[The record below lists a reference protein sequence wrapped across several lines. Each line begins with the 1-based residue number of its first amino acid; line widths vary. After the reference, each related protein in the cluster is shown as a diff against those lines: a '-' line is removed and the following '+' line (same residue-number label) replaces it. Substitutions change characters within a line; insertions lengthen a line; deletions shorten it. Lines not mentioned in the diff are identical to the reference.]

1 MKAIRVLIA
10 VTNYLIGFAI
20 GCVVQLLML
29 PLSFIIN
36 LIKVIRYA

>member
-10 VTNYLIGFAI
+10 VTFYLIGCII
-20 GCVVQLLML
+20 GLLPAL
-29 PLSFIIN
+29 VTFIIN

>member
-10 VTNYLIGFAI
+10 VTNYLIGFTI
-20 GCVVQLLML
+20 GLLL
-29 PLSFIIN
+29 TPVTFIIN

>member
-10 VTNYLIGFAI
+10 VTNYLIGCTI
-20 GCVVQLLML
+20 GLTIGLLL
-29 PLSFIIN
+29 TPVTFIIN